1 MNKFDINNLVV
12 DKVQTVYH
20 GYIKCP
26 VCGFD
31 NSEMLHE
38 CPACN
43 FELIGKT
50 ITLCEEERK
59 V

>member
-1 MNKFDINNLVV
+1 MSNKFDINNLVV

-38 CPACN
+38 CPVCN

-50 ITLCEEERK
+50 TVLCDE